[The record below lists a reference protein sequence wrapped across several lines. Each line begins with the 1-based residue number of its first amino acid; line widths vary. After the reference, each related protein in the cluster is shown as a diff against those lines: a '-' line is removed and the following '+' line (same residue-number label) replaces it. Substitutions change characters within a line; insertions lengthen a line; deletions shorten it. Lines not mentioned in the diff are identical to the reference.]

1 MCNVLHVFLIWSF
14 NAHLAYT
21 FGVNTQEVIE
31 VKRLVQLHESTV
43 YKLPLLSVHLKGPV
57 S

>member
-14 NAHLAYT
+14 TAHLAYT

-31 VKRLVQLHESTV
+31 VRRLVQLHESTV